1 MEDQYTGGTPGHK
14 SRTID
19 EIISSGFEV
28 NGFAFFRSGLRYFSD
43 EFGIYV
49 AFTLVY
55 IALSM
60 ALSALPVVGDL
71 SGMLV
76 GPPLVAGFAYY
87 FRLQSRNEYREF
99 SNFFGG
105 FRGGNWP
112 SLVSVG
118 ISVTLAMVLA
128 VAITVLPF
136 FSDSI
141 QVLVAELEKI
151 QGMDQEK
158 AAEFI
163 IGLYNPDIG
172 LAALVAALAALS
184 VLNLFSMAPLFV
196 VYRGYSAFQAIGAS
210 WKLVSKKYM
219 AFLFFNIL
227 LWAVLISGLLMCCV
241 GLLAALPI
249 YYLSMAAAYE
259 EITGD

>member
-1 MEDQYTGGTPGHK
+1 MENQFTESMPGHK

-28 NGFAFFRSGLRYFSD
+28 NGFAFFRRGLRYFSD

-60 ALSALPVVGDL
+60 ALSTLPVVGDL

-76 GPPLVAGFAYY
+76 GPPLVAGFACY

-99 SNFFGG
+99 SSFFGG

-118 ISVTLAMVLA
+118 ISVTLSMALV
-128 VAITVLPF
+128 VAIAVVPF
-136 FSDSI
+136 FLDSI
-141 QVLVAELEKI
+141 QAVVAEFEKI
-151 QGMDQEK
+151 RGMEQEQ

-163 IGLYNPDIG
+163 ISLYNPEIG

-210 WKLVSKKYM
+210 WKLVSKKYVS
-219 AFLFFNIL
+219 FLLFNIL
-227 LWAVLISGLLMCCV
+227 LWATVILGLLMCCV
-241 GLLAALPI
+241 GLLAALPV
-249 YYLSMAAAYE
+249 YYLSLAAAYE